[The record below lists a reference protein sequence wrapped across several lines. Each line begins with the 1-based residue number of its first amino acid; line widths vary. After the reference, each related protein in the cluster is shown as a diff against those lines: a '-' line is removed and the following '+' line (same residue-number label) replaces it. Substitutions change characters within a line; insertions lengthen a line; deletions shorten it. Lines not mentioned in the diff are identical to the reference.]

1 MIVRILT
8 ARVPQRHAAAFE
20 AVLRA
25 QLPLMREHEGLVYLK
40 LARQAHRDYDDV
52 LLFEEWRDAAS
63 LYAWAG
69 PHVHKPRLLPGAEGL
84 AEAVEVTHYEALDM
98 DPDAL
103 LATEAPIRAVP
114 DAPRPPSSASPT

>member
-1 MIVRILT
+1 VIVRILT

-25 QLPLMREHEGLVYLK
+25 QLPVMREHEGLLYVK

-63 LYAWAG
+63 LYGWTG
-69 PHVHKPRLLPGAEGL
+69 PNVQKPRLLPGAEGL
-84 AEAVEVTHYEALDM
+84 AEAVEVTHYEALDV
-98 DPDAL
+98 DPDAV
-103 LATEAPIRAVP
+103 LATETPVTARPE
-114 DAPRPPSSASPT
+114 DARPPSSAPPS